1 VPYVAITEESRHHL
15 YSRLEEVLG
24 RQDAAVLMAHL
35 PPVGW
40 ADVAT
45 KHDLDDLRRDL
56 VAEMG
61 SLATKA
67 ELTQLRRDMDAGF
80 KEVGAR
86 FDEVTDRFAKIDTR
100 FAQVDARFAQ
110 VDARFAQVDAGFAQV
125 DAGFARV
132 EARFSALEAK
142 FERELRGLALR
153 LVGAMAVLLSAVVAA
168 IRL

>member
-1 VPYVAITEESRHHL
+1 MPYVAITEESRHHL

-61 SLATKA
+61 GLATKA
-67 ELTQLRRDMDAGF
+67 ELAQLRRDMGAGF
-80 KEVGAR
+80 KEVEAR
-86 FDEVTDRFAKIDTR
+86 FDDVTARFANIDTR
-100 FAQVDARFAQ
+100 FERA
-110 VDARFAQVDAGFAQV
+110 
-125 DAGFARV
+125 
-132 EARFSALEAK
+132 ETRFSALEAK
-142 FERELRGLALR
+142 FEHELRGLTVR
-153 LVGAMAVLLSAVVAA
+153 LVGTMALLLSVVIAA
-168 IRL
+168 IKL